1 MMMMTTTVL
10 VILHMTTTTTT
21 PLIQV
26 QSSKLMIVVAVAV
39 GVVVD
44 EDVVFVISVSVP
56 AFPVPLSFSFSSVL
70 FEVVVGEDVAVSLLL
85 SYEEAVVDE
94 SPPLL
99 ILAKIYA
106 VSCKKLAASV
116 VTLVIVTVKRIFVA
130 V

>member
-1 MMMMTTTVL
+1 
-10 VILHMTTTTTT
+10 
-21 PLIQV
+21 
-26 QSSKLMIVVAVAV
+26 MIVVDVVV

-56 AFPVPLSFSFSSVL
+56 AFPVPHSHSLSSVL
-70 FEVVVGEDVAVSLLL
+70 FEVAVGEDVVVSSLL

-99 ILAKIYA
+99 ILEKIYA
-106 VSCKKLAASV
+106 VFCKTLAALV